1 MLLIYISTLVVW
13 VILLTCL
20 AFSPN
25 IQYVPDR
32 VFNLLIIVS
41 MIPVVNT
48 LYLASA
54 LISAVTDKRTKEEKA
69 EAFKRNCEHL
79 DILLEAIIDKF
90 KNNG

>member
-1 MLLIYISTLVVW
+1 
-13 VILLTCL
+13 
-20 AFSPN
+20 
-25 IQYVPDR
+25 
-32 VFNLLIIVS
+32 